1 MRIRFRIQ
9 LIYYRIRILFD
20 ADADPDAD
28 PGYQNDADPCVSGSK
43 TLVLMRRDQIL
54 EVEEK
59 LYLGT
64 LGSLR
69 VEDRQAWQ
77 AAIQTRQY
85 TMGAEELTWGGD
97 GEAKRLTQDM
107 LTVSHPYPNYITFV
121 IYTLIVDCSLTLI

>member
-1 MRIRFRIQ
+1 
-9 LIYYRIRILFD
+9 
-20 ADADPDAD
+20 
-28 PGYQNDADPCVSGSK
+28 
-43 TLVLMRRDQIL
+43 
-54 EVEEK
+54 VEEK

-107 LTVSHPYPNYITFV
+107 LTVSHPYPNYMCDTFV
-121 IYTLIVDCSLTLI
+121 ICPVSVDRSLTLIFSIFYHIYEKN

>member
-1 MRIRFRIQ
+1 
-9 LIYYRIRILFD
+9 
-20 ADADPDAD
+20 
-28 PGYQNDADPCVSGSK
+28 
-43 TLVLMRRDQIL
+43 MRRDQIL

-107 LTVSHPYPNYITFV
+107 LTVSHPYPYLDHLYLTWLSLSL
-121 IYTLIVDCSLTLI
+121 YDC

>member
-1 MRIRFRIQ
+1 MNKKGFTTPSWASA
-9 LIYYRIRILFD
+9 LL
-20 ADADPDAD
+20 
-28 PGYQNDADPCVSGSK
+28 
-43 TLVLMRRDQIL
+43 RRDQIL

-107 LTVSHPYPNYITFV
+107 LTVSRSYPNYTTFV
-121 IYTLIVDCSLTLI
+121 IYTLLSDCSLTLIWSYIYIIYQRKKA

>member
-1 MRIRFRIQ
+1 
-9 LIYYRIRILFD
+9 
-20 ADADPDAD
+20 
-28 PGYQNDADPCVSGSK
+28 
-43 TLVLMRRDQIL
+43 MRRDQIL

-77 AAIQTRQY
+77 TAIQTRQY
-85 TMGAEELTWGGD
+85 TMGAEELTWGGGD

-107 LTVSHPYPNYITFV
+107 LTVSHPYPYLDHLYLTW
-121 IYTLIVDCSLTLI
+121 LSLSLCDC